1 VSVFSDLMV
10 ACHAALYRYARAL
23 SHDPDRA
30 AELVQET
37 YKRALAART
46 RPPAREDEVRAWL
59 FTILRH
65 IWQNDL
71 RDRSHEVQSD
81 DNIHAPEPVTE
92 ETPESAMM
100 RRLLQS
106 EVRQSIDVLP
116 AALRE
121 VIVLREIENLSYA
134 EIARILQCPVGT
146 VMSRL
151 ARARGALRRLFAK
164 LAQPSREVRR

>member
-1 VSVFSDLMV
+1 MV

-30 AELVQET
+30 SELVQET
-37 YKRALAART
+37 YKRALGASHKPAAR
-46 RPPAREDEVRAWL
+46 EEEVRAWL

-65 IWQNDL
+65 IWQNEV
-71 RDRSHEVQSD
+71 RDRSHEYRTD
-81 DNIHAPEPVTE
+81 DGAHTVEPSTE

-106 EVRQSIDVLP
+106 EVRQSIDGLP

-121 VIVLREIENLSYA
+121 VILLREIESLSYA

-151 ARARGALRRLFAK
+151 ARARGMLRRSFMRLGRA
-164 LAQPSREVRR
+164 SREVRP